1 MRSPWR
7 ITGANANP
15 EPVRRVK
22 PLERRDG
29 GTEHEQV
36 TDAFAGRFVSPA
48 EPHDHASLSGDWFM
62 AAVLAAPF
70 LFAAVAY
77 LAAAVVQSRRGTP
90 WPLSRCGL
98 WLAGITVAACG
109 FVGPLAEA
117 AHGSFRAHT
126 LAHVL
131 VGMAAPVLLVA
142 AAPVT
147 LALRTL
153 SVVPA
158 RRLARL
164 LRGPLGRIF
173 GNPFVALVLNLGGLW
188 VLHTTPLYELSQRS
202 ALVHLAVMAHFL
214 VAGFLF
220 TASVVPVDPA
230 PHRSPLGVRA
240 GVLLAAI
247 AAHGMLAKLLAASP
261 PTGVGSGEALAG
273 AQLMFYAGDAVDL
286 VLLVALGA
294 EWYRSEGRRMRRA
307 AHPITVRGGAT

>member
-1 MRSPWR
+1 M
-7 ITGANANP
+7 
-15 EPVRRVK
+15 
-22 PLERRDG
+22 
-29 GTEHEQV
+29 
-36 TDAFAGRFVSPA
+36 TDAFAGRLISLPEA
-48 EPHDHASLSGDWFM
+48 HGHADVPGDWFT
-62 AAVLAAPF
+62 AAVFAAPF

-77 LAAAVVQSRRGTP
+77 LAAAAVQSRRGSP
-90 WPLSRCGL
+90 WPLSRCGF
-98 WLAGITVAACG
+98 WLAGITLAASG

-117 AHGSFRAHT
+117 AHGSFVAHT

-158 RRLARL
+158 RRLSRV
-164 LRGPLGRIF
+164 LRGPLGRTF
-173 GNPFVALVLNLGGLW
+173 GNPIVTLLLNIGGLW
-188 VLHTTPLYELSQRS
+188 VLHTTPLYELSQAN
-202 ALVHLAVMAHFL
+202 ALVHVVVMAHFL
-214 VAGFLF
+214 IAGFLF

-247 AAHGMLAKLLAASP
+247 AGHGILAKLLAASP
-261 PTGVGSGEALAG
+261 PTGVGAGEALAG

-286 VLLVALGA
+286 ALLVALGA